1 MEPNPASP
9 KHVPIRPSH
18 MVAAASAVVCLL
30 AAALFAFLPTASA
43 VEFPPIPTVTSSQQ
57 CIDGNYSMEVTIV
70 MANEGTGTAQFH
82 LEWGNTYNGS
92 GIGGG
97 QQNFEVTD
105 TPVESAFKIAEGDA
119 ATYTVTSTDGPG
131 ADFSLNVPVVDCRA
145 DPVASISLVC
155 PSAPA
160 EGPVL
165 VYTYQNNS
173 QVPVDFSFVDTFG
186 PDIVKS
192 AAKDMAL
199 PATETRALY
208 EDQAVHAEAY
218 ADGVLLDSFDTAV
231 DCAPPNHIV
240 VSKTVVGGTGNP
252 AFPFEVVC
260 HPAGSPE
267 STTVVSTFDLHGG
280 ESKSVDL
287 PNPNDL
293 PYCNARELDP
303 GPAWT
308 VTESFNG
315 SPITSSFDDLF
326 FPNDMNYTLDITNT
340 AVVEPT
346 TTTSTT
352 STTTTTIPVAVSSE
366 EAAAIPVSKTAP
378 RPLSQ
383 SGAPAAIAAPTP
395 ATNLAQT
402 GSDTSSTL
410 LAGLGLLL
418 AGLVVVGATRRSRRR
433 AA

>member
-1 MEPNPASP
+1 M
-9 KHVPIRPSH
+9 
-18 MVAAASAVVCLL
+18 
-30 AAALFAFLPTASA
+30 
-43 VEFPPIPTVTSSQQ
+43 
-57 CIDGNYSMEVTIV
+57 
-70 MANEGTGTAQFH
+70 
-82 LEWGNTYNGS
+82 
-92 GIGGG
+92 
-97 QQNFEVTD
+97 
-105 TPVESAFKIAEGDA
+105 
-119 ATYTVTSTDGPG
+119 
-131 ADFSLNVPVVDCRA
+131 
-145 DPVASISLVC
+145 
-155 PSAPA
+155 
-160 EGPVL
+160 
-165 VYTYQNNS
+165 
-173 QVPVDFSFVDTFG
+173 
-186 PDIVKS
+186 
-192 AAKDMAL
+192 
-199 PATETRALY
+199 
-208 EDQAVHAEAY
+208 HAEAY

-267 STTVVSTFDLHGG
+267 SSTVVSTFNLHDG

-315 SPITSSFDDLF
+315 VTHHDSSFDELS
-326 FPNDMNYTLDITNT
+326 FPNDMNYTLDVTNT

-366 EAAAIPVSKTAP
+366 DAAAIPVGTTAP
-378 RPLSQ
+378 RPLTQ
-383 SGAPAAIAAPTP
+383 SEPPAAIADPTP

>member
-1 MEPNPASP
+1 M
-9 KHVPIRPSH
+9 
-18 MVAAASAVVCLL
+18 
-30 AAALFAFLPTASA
+30 
-43 VEFPPIPTVTSSQQ
+43 
-57 CIDGNYSMEVTIV
+57 
-70 MANEGTGTAQFH
+70 
-82 LEWGNTYNGS
+82 GNTYNGS

-145 DPVASISLVC
+145 DPEASISLVC
-155 PSAPA
+155 PSTPA

-192 AAKDMAL
+192 AAKDMAV

-218 ADGVLLDSFDTAV
+218 ADGVLLDSFDTPV

-252 AFPFEVVC
+252 AFAFEVVC

-267 STTVVSTFDLHGG
+267 STTVVATFNLHDG

-315 SPITSSFDDLF
+315 APITTRVRRGHL
-326 FPNDMNYTLDITNT
+326 PQRHELH
-340 AVVEPT
+340 
-346 TTTSTT
+346 
-352 STTTTTIPVAVSSE
+352 
-366 EAAAIPVSKTAP
+366 P
-378 RPLSQ
+378 RCHQ
-383 SGAPAAIAAPTP
+383 H
-395 ATNLAQT
+395 
-402 GSDTSSTL
+402 
-410 LAGLGLLL
+410 
-418 AGLVVVGATRRSRRR
+418 RRRR
-433 AA
+433 AHHDDVDDIDHHHDDPGRSFFGRRGRDAGRHDRTSAADPAGTAGSDRRPDSRDEPGADGI